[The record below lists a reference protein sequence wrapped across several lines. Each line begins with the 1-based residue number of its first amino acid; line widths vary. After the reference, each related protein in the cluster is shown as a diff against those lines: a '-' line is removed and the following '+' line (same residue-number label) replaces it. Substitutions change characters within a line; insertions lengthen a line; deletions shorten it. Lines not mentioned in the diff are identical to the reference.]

1 MLHCLIGG
9 GLVQCDRHMGANVEQ
24 PDRGSRDRSRDGVQ
38 GVEASWEKVYITD
51 QSGQTGGVWYQYTGP
66 VWPETGR
73 NRSKS
78 NLNLKFSVQMV
89 RTGIP
94 AGLTGNRSV

>member
-1 MLHCLIGG
+1 MLSSRTEAAEIAAGTACK
-9 GLVQCDRHMGANVEQ
+9 GLRR
-24 PDRGSRDRSRDGVQ
+24 RGS
-38 GVEASWEKVYITD
+38 KVYITD
-51 QSGQTGGVWYQYTGP
+51 RSGQIGGIRYQYTGP